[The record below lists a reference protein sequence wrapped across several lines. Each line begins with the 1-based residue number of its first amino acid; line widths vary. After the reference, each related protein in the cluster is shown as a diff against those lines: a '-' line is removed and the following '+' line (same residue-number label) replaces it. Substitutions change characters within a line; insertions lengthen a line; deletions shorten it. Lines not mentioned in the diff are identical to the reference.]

1 MSKNAILNIAD
12 TGALESTAM
21 MLTAAGYKCYRPGP
35 VLLAKIRQAS
45 ATPVFSVEDLH
56 DDFGY
61 DWPRVNDL
69 ADLGDMASCD
79 LFVDV
84 KAHVNYPHLVRR
96 WPNLA
101 GRVLWCCLNGGDPL
115 KRKDGLPWA
124 DPPCPVLTNNQWYNC
139 LNRCIGCG
147 AMSDLEM
154 EEPHKSS
161 PASRYKDCQWPVEDV
176 PWAGRAYAC
185 YPPYARLADRK
196 RAGMDGPPVCLVHN
210 VNGWGYGHLVETFRA
225 LGGKC
230 YGVGCPDGM
239 LPYPNA
245 MEELSHAVCVVYLKV
260 GDTVGY
266 ATVEALASEVP
277 FVCTSFYISETR
289 LGQLVEPDRTC
300 CVFDPHSQ
308 AKAQLD
314 LEAILRHLS
323 NPDVNR
329 RVGQAG
335 RQRLLEVMWNADRD
349 LAGFKG
355 FLERNFK

>member
-185 YPPYARLADRK
+185 YP
-196 RAGMDGPPVCLVHN
+196 
-210 VNGWGYGHLVETFRA
+210 
-225 LGGKC
+225 
-230 YGVGCPDGM
+230 
-239 LPYPNA
+239 
-245 MEELSHAVCVVYLKV
+245 
-260 GDTVGY
+260 VGY